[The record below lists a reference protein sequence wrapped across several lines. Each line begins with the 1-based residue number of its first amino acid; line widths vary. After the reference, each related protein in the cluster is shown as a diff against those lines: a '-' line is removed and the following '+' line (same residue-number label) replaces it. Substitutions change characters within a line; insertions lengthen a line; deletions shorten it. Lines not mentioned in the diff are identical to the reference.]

1 MQEEIMKILETRKR
15 NSSNTL
21 SILPESPL
29 QQNTSLAMPV
39 NQSLSHFGIHFQKL
53 TPHLFTT
60 VEHLADVSNNESLD
74 IKWTD
79 KSELKQLYM
88 LAKLLESELKGK
100 IVEYKVAGA
109 SIGTTLAAEKHVAPD
124 LQKKRHL
131 RKVKRDSS
139 SPNRKE
145 SLLRMGRN
153 KQGLSQAMMQYAEL
167 PGIQDS
173 TPRAQHMRKLSKE
186 FKRLRSHRIAPRLS
200 SWKRS
205 LSDFSTLASPTLTAS
220 ILMDDDD
227 DDELTGKVFIILKHG
242 NKSRKRGKATTP
254 SPVTKQ
260 EETPASQNPQPESQP
275 VFASLALPSL
285 NEFVAGANMENA
297 GEKTGENVGNIGG
310 NIGGNGAGAQT
321 VFNNEELL
329 NQLMHGGGKGK
340 MPGDDLNE
348 LSPDIT
354 LSHETHWEHHEPQT
368 SASPQLNQMRPQDDF
383 LRKGDLFEAELNK
396 RLATLI
402 PNVPVRNLIS
412 HVIRI
417 LKMDC
422 TEPTIQMACAKLIS
436 RTGLLMKLFSDRE
449 NIKETSPL
457 WESYFWPV
465 KTAVNKSKP
474 SSRKI
479 EKPSDEIA
487 RQGLPEYGYGNK
499 ILLAISVTAAI
510 MLIILAI
517 GLYEICSQRS
527 REGGEK
533 RGFWGRKKKGSMD
546 EQASA
551 TSSVDKPLWLKDTY
565 QPLDETRR
573 KSMVNKL
580 HDAESSDEED
590 IFNWANARPQAEPLP
605 APKPSSVKLEAPPP
619 AEPPPVKKASSKKMS
634 TVSAPKSASEGAKK

>member
-1 MQEEIMKILETRKR
+1 MERRYPPAGTVPIDLLTLACFQTASILPKNMVCCLCRIQDDIEVLCESIQLNCTESCDSKSTQCGRLEEIMKILETRKR

-465 KTAVNKSKP
+465 KTAVNKSNQGSQALP
-474 SSRKI
+474 LFFSPRGR
-479 EKPSDEIA
+479 DEIA
-487 RQGLPEYGYGNK
+487 GG
-499 ILLAISVTAAI
+499 AFC
-510 MLIILAI
+510 
-517 GLYEICSQRS
+517 ICVL
-527 REGGEK
+527 K
-533 RGFWGRKKKGSMD
+533 
-546 EQASA
+546 A
-551 TSSVDKPLWLKDTY
+551 TCSL
-565 QPLDETRR
+565 
-573 KSMVNKL
+573 
-580 HDAESSDEED
+580 
-590 IFNWANARPQAEPLP
+590 
-605 APKPSSVKLEAPPP
+605 
-619 AEPPPVKKASSKKMS
+619 
-634 TVSAPKSASEGAKK
+634 VSLGVSL